1 MASSA
6 QPSLHPVIR
15 EMAAASCAMTL
26 TSVVFNPFDVVK
38 TKLQTQN
45 QLSRDA
51 SQRLYNGAL
60 HCIRRVCAEDG
71 FVRGLWLPGLTA
83 SVLRDIMNGGIRM
96 GLYPAAVRSVHEVV
110 PWGKAT
116 GDPPTFGTR
125 VLAGLLTGFSG
136 ALLANPT
143 DVVKVRLQAESGT
156 VAGGVYITGLYQG
169 KVPSPNTFRCMW
181 ELAQGPSGPVQGLL
195 RGVGPNCARAALV
208 TSGQMSS
215 YDQSKRV
222 LSELNMWPFDREG
235 PRIAVASFISGLSA
249 ATVAA
254 PVDLVRSRVMDDARD
269 SHKPSAYRSG
279 LNCACKTVRAEG
291 PFALWKG
298 WVPSY
303 LRLGPHFMVSL
314 PLLELLRTQVFGLR
328 PL

>member
-1 MASSA
+1 MAEPRAAPPLPPIACEMLSA
-6 QPSLHPVIR
+6 
-15 EMAAASCAMTL
+15 AGAMTA

-51 SQRLYNGAL
+51 SGRLYEGAW
-60 HCIRRVCAEDG
+60 HCVKRVRAEDG
-71 FVRGLWLPGLTA
+71 VFRGLWLPGLAA
-83 SVLRDIMNGGIRM
+83 SVVRDIANGAIRM
-96 GLYPAAVRSVHEVV
+96 GLYPAAVRNLHEQL
-110 PWGKAT
+110 PWG
-116 GDPPTFGTR
+116 GEGVPTAFSTR

-143 DVVKVRLQAESGT
+143 DVVKVRLQAEAGT
-156 VAGGVYITGLYQG
+156 VVNGVYATGLYRGQ
-169 KVPSPNTFRCMW
+169 VPSPNAFACIWQLGAEGGIR
-181 ELAQGPSGPVQGLL
+181 GLW
-195 RGVGPNCARAALV
+195 RGAGANCARAALV

-215 YDQSKRV
+215 YDQTKR
-222 LSELNMWPFDREG
+222 LLADWGAGPFQHEG
-235 PRIAVASFISGLSA
+235 ARIAFASFVSGVTA

-254 PVDLVRSRVMDDARD
+254 PVDLVRSRVMDDAR
-269 SHKPSAYRSG
+269 HPGRPSTYKGG
-279 LNCACKTVRAEG
+279 LDCAWRTVCAEG

-314 PLLELLRTQVFGLR
+314 PLLEILRTQAFGLK